1 MLDVGGQD
9 STEAFEDVGHS
20 DEAREILDG
29 LLVGT
34 LKRQVSISP
43 PYTHTYILTHLAIL
57 APRTQCLRKQPSD
70 PPPCH
75 PPAIPHKP
83 TKHHTH
89 NLAPLHPCQTPP
101 CIPSTSDSRASEPFR
116 PHSDPYSNIHP
127 HKPEL

>member
-75 PPAIPHKP
+75 PPVPPHKTP
-83 TKHHTH
+83 HPQSRTPSPLPNTLHT
-89 NLAPLHPCQTPP
+89 
-101 CIPSTSDSRASEPFR
+101 
-116 PHSDPYSNIHP
+116 
-127 HKPEL
+127 